1 MKYYHEPKRKEG
13 KAGTEQGYIELACAI
28 VFQAIDDYRQADE
41 KLPRKKAKRAKMDIE
56 IFILSPWFTELSDLD
71 PAAVVEA
78 LRRQEGR
85 EI

>member
-41 KLPRKKAKRAKMDIE
+41 RLPRKKAKRQKQ
-56 IFILSPWFTELSDLD
+56 ILKYLSC
-71 PAAVVEA
+71 
-78 LRRQEGR
+78 LRGLWNYR
-85 EI
+85 I